1 MLTTMKRIYQA
12 PELTITKMQMQ
23 TPLLLATSET
33 TVEGSNGGWVKGDR
47 SAGRGERQDYNVWND
62 DWSQ

>member
-1 MLTTMKRIYQA
+1 MKRIYQA

-47 SAGRGERQDYNVWND
+47 GSRDSRSERSDYNVWND
-62 DWSQ
+62 DWSN